1 MKVSRVFNISL
12 IIFPLFTLTSAYLSN
27 VVLTITFATITFHFW
42 LRAIC
47 GAIFS
52 TVKLTGDESF
62 FNVSSKE
69 LKLYEKLG
77 VKKWKDKLPI
87 YNPELFKEKDLKKL
101 YSNMLHSELVHIAIA
116 VFSFAPLFLSI
127 FWNYLQDSIIIFFIT
142 SVFASLVDMT
152 FVIAQRYNRP
162 RVKHLMSLIIKE
174 HQKSTCKNN

>member
-12 IIFPLFTLTSAYLSN
+12 IIFPLFILTSAYLSN
-27 VVLTITFATITFHFW
+27 VALTITFATITFHFW

-77 VKKWKDKLPI
+77 VKNGRI
-87 YNPELFKEKDLKKL
+87 NFQ
-101 YSNMLHSELVHIAIA
+101 HI
-116 VFSFAPLFLSI
+116 SQ
-127 FWNYLQDSIIIFFIT
+127 NYLKRKI
-142 SVFASLVDMT
+142 
-152 FVIAQRYNRP
+152 
-162 RVKHLMSLIIKE
+162 
-174 HQKSTCKNN
+174 